1 MAREEIEQKLNAFLI
16 ETLEIDP
23 ALVKPEN
30 SLKND
35 VGLTSLDVV
44 DIRLFVQKN
53 FGWQMGREDIL
64 SIVTLSDLFFAI
76 EGHTA
81 L

>member
-23 ALVKPEN
+23 ALVNPES

-64 SIVTLSDLFFAI
+64 TILTLSDLYSAV
-76 EGHTA
+76 EQHTV
-81 L
+81 